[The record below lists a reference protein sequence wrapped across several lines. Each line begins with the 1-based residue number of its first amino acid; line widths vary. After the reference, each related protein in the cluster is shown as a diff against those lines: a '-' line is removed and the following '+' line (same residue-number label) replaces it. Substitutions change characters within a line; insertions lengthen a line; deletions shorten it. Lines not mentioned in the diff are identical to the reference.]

1 MASLH
6 VCGVYVMSEVG
17 SPSSSSPTAA
27 TCGELRGN
35 RVLCILCVVSLVK
48 S

>member
-17 SPSSSSPTAA
+17 SPSSSPTAA
-27 TCGELRGN
+27 TSGELPGN